1 MNKLKIK
8 LKMNTTKFIKG
19 NWQKVHNATQHQFK
33 ERVMVHMA
41 KTLIGDVA
49 RCRASG
55 VTIESILNL
64 LV

>member
-19 NWQKVHNATQHQFK
+19 NWPKSTQRNVNLRKGLGF
-33 ERVMVHMA
+33 
-41 KTLIGDVA
+41 TW
-49 RCRASG
+49 CRASG